1 MIFGGRPM
9 RGVAFF
15 VKCKTIFCKYEN
27 FFVPLQLLSIIM
39 DNYKLLR
46 NN

>member
-27 FFVPLQLLSIIM
+27 FFVPLQLLYGILDYYNI
-39 DNYKLLR
+39 LR